1 MVLGHYEKLATDV
14 EDGEPDDGPHNTPAP
29 SRSTSRAAVAVKT
42 CAILTIWLSFGWL
55 LWSYSQMRYR
65 ASPGDG
71 TPLAHTRNG
80 TYAGIYDSR
89 HDQYYYLGMPYA
101 MPPVASRRFSRPQPL
116 NNSWDEVRNAREYGP
131 MCIGYKV
138 RQCY

>member
-80 TYAGIYDSR
+80 TFVGFFVCWFVLFFF
-89 HDQYYYLGMPYA
+89 LGLSFVLF
-101 MPPVASRRFSRPQPL
+101 PVV
-116 NNSWDEVRNAREYGP
+116 SWWF
-131 MCIGYKV
+131 C
-138 RQCY
+138 